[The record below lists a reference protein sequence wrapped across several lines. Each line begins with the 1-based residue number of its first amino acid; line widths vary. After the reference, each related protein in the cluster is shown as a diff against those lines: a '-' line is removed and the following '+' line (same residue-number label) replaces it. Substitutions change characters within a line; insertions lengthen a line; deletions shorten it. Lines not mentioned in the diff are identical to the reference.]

1 MTTYEMLD
9 LAQSNFSTSAAY
21 LSIYIALLSG
31 YLVAAYMVGSRLS
44 KAQFLLAN
52 SVYLVIQ
59 VLSIFTI
66 YNFNKSANSWVSR
79 GRPDTNISGE
89 GALVPYISE
98 IVAIVLFFTML
109 LSAWFMWKSRNVEA
123 D

>member
-1 MTTYEMLD
+1 MLD

-31 YLVAAYMVGSRLS
+31 YLVAAYIVGSRLS

-52 SVYLVIQ
+52 SVYLAIQ
-59 VLSIFTI
+59 VLGIFTI
-66 YNFNKSANSWVSR
+66 YNFNKSANYWVGR
-79 GRPDTNISGE
+79 GRTDTNISGE

-98 IVAIVLFFTML
+98 IVAIVLLVTML
-109 LSAWFMWKSRNVEA
+109 LSAWFMWKSRNAEA
-123 D
+123 E